1 MPTWNYELVHL
12 HGTVEARDE
21 SPWKE
26 RVVRELT
33 ERQEAAKAEPWSVD
47 DAPAEYIERMLRAIV
62 GLELTVER
70 VEGKRKLSQ
79 NRSAADI
86 AGVVAGLAAG
96 PADARQVAAAMSE
109 LVEPPTS

>member
-1 MPTWNYELVHL
+1 M
-12 HGTVEARDE
+12 
-21 SPWKE
+21 
-26 RVVRELT
+26 RELT

-86 AGVVAGLAAG
+86 AGVVAGLAGRPGRRPPGGGGHVRARRASVELRRVHLG
-96 PADARQVAAAMSE
+96 AVEGDRPISDA
-109 LVEPPTS
+109 